1 MYRVNDLQISDEII
15 GIESSSQFSLNDCD
29 HLSCAVAAGAILR
42 IQPSLTGSC
51 EIVKKN
57 QSLWSCS

>member
-15 GIESSSQFSLNDCD
+15 GTVSSSRFSLKDCD
-29 HLSCAVAAGAILR
+29 HLSCAVAAGAILG
-42 IQPSLTGSC
+42 IQPSLTGIC
-51 EIVKKN
+51 EVVKKN